1 MNRGDAGGVHPR
13 IDGRLPSHHRAAGYG
28 GACDIRIRPGH
39 SSLVPCSIPL
49 ASAAASRSQS
59 LVANLIALLQQ
70 GTTPWRRPWRDG
82 QSQHVNL
89 FTGRR
94 YRGGNPLLLTLGQF
108 QRGASEPFWCGY
120 IEARRHGLVPKRG
133 SKAVIILK
141 PVVLP
146 AHDEPDGDGTPRQ
159 RAIFRTVPVFNAAD
173 LVGEALPNIL
183 AQRREAVAP
192 LAGPAPRRLEQAEQ
206 VLTAWPVP
214 CHHVG
219 DQASYDPGRD
229 CIVLPCRQRFDTAAG
244 FYATWAHEAVHSTG
258 HRSRLN
264 RDMTGRFGSDAYARE
279 ELIAELGAVLVGT
292 RLEIGC
298 DLSNHAAYLDHWIRL
313 LQEQPGI
320 LLPVLQ
326 QARQAADLIIP
337 EDDETE
343 AVTAG
348 QEHSSAEGRRRMRHE
363 PQAVLTSS
371 PSTD

>member
-1 MNRGDAGGVHPR
+1 M
-13 IDGRLPSHHRAAGYG
+13 
-28 GACDIRIRPGH
+28 
-39 SSLVPCSIPL
+39 
-49 ASAAASRSQS
+49 ASAAASTSQS

-70 GTTPWRRPWRDG
+70 GTAPWRRPWREG

-108 QRGASEPFWCGY
+108 QRGAPEPFWCGY
-120 IEARRHGLVPKRG
+120 AEARRHGLVPRRG

-146 AHDEPDGDGTPRQ
+146 DQDEVHDPSRR

-173 LVGEALPNIL
+173 LVGETLPGLL
-183 AQRREAVAP
+183 AQRRSSVVP
-192 LAGPAPRRLEQAEQ
+192 LHRPAPCRLERADQ

-214 CHHVG
+214 CHEG
-219 DQASYDPGRD
+219 ADPAAYDPERD
-229 CIVLPCRQRFDTAAG
+229 CIVLPSRDRFHTAAG
-244 FYATWAHEAVHSTG
+244 YYATWAHEAVHSTG
-258 HRSRLN
+258 HSTRLN
-264 RDMTGRFGSDAYARE
+264 RDMGGSFGSDRYARE

-313 LQEQPGI
+313 LQEQPGD

-326 QARQAADLIIP
+326 QARQSADLIIP
-337 EDDETE
+337 DDDDT
-343 AVTAG
+343 
-348 QEHSSAEGRRRMRHE
+348 
-363 PQAVLTSS
+363 
-371 PSTD
+371 PSIGAIE